1 MVAVAPRKYP
11 PQVYSPPST
20 PAKKAKPS
28 HLTEIRPLSSTPT
41 SLWLKSLGVLKWGT
55 GIGSVLILASLL
67 PLYGWSALC
76 QYQWGQ
82 SYRQLEQLKQQE
94 RELLAAQQSQR
105 HQVAEQIERQPQGLV
120 RQGPQQVVF
129 MPEQPATLGAR
140 AAALTFAKV
149 APAPKRAVSY

>member
-1 MVAVAPRKYP
+1 MVAVAPAKYP
-11 PQVYSPPST
+11 PQVYSPPSAPLRKT
-20 PAKKAKPS
+20 KPS
-28 HLTEIRPLSSTPT
+28 HLTEIRPLSSSDTP
-41 SLWLKSLGVLKWGT
+41 LWLKSLGVLKWGT
-55 GIGSVLILASLL
+55 GLGSVAILASLL

-105 HQVAEQIERQPQGLV
+105 YQVAEQIERQPQGLV

-129 MPEQPATLGAR
+129 IPEKPATLGAS
-140 AAALTFAKV
+140 ATVTLAQV